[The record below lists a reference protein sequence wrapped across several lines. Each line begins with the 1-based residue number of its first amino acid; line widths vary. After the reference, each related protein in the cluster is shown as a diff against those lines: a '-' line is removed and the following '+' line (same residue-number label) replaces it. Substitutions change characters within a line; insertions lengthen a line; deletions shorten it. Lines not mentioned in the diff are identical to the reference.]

1 MKPLLAAAA
10 LAAALMAAPALAQ
23 DAWTAHTPEIAAV
36 DAGVRAPLEAY
47 LRGHATGSQDA
58 FREAFYPDARVW
70 GMRNGALV
78 QMTAEE
84 YIGRAAGQPAP
95 DEAQRRRWIES
106 VDVSGDAAI
115 AKIVLDYPAVRFVDY
130 MTLARIDGRWVIV
143 HKMFQADPKPA
154 AT

>member
-1 MKPLLAAAA
+1 MKSLLAAA
-10 LAAALMAAPALAQ
+10 LAATLLASPALAQ
-23 DAWTAHTPEIAAV
+23 DAWTAHKPEVAAV

-58 FREAFYPDARVW
+58 FREAFHPQARVW

-84 YIGRAAGQPAP
+84 YIGRAPGTPAP
-95 DEAQRRRWIES
+95 DEAQRRRWIDSIE
-106 VDVSGDAAI
+106 VVGDTAV
-115 AKIVLDYPAVRFVDY
+115 AKITLDYPGVRFTDY
-130 MTLARIDGRWVIV
+130 MTLARIDGRWLIV
-143 HKMFQADPKPA
+143 HKQFQAEPKSA